1 MTLNKH
7 PRRRRGRRGRI
18 QSAILYLLQ
27 IEPMHGYQIMKE
39 LEERSD
45 GLYSA
50 SAGTVYPAL
59 QDLVDKNLI
68 QMAVQMDKKVYS
80 LNEKGIELLGE
91 DPEQFWQEW
100 RSHLVW
106 RQSDEARMLK
116 KEVEKWEMA
125 FHEAKKAVMMEP
137 TKTAELV
144 KILSDFN
151 TSLHNWN
158 EENSVDREKK

>member
-1 MTLNKH
+1 MSLNKYPH
-7 PRRRRGRRGRI
+7 NRGRRGRI

-39 LEERSD
+39 LEGRTD

-68 QMAVQMDKKVYS
+68 EMDVQIDKKVYT
-80 LNEKGIELLGE
+80 LKEKGIELLGA
-91 DPEQFWQEW
+91 DPNQFWEEW

-106 RQSDEARMLK
+106 RQSDEARMFK
-116 KEVEKWEMA
+116 QQIENWEMEL
-125 FHEAKKAVMMEP
+125 HQAKKIVMKEP
-137 TKTAELV
+137 HKAKELV
-144 KILSDFN
+144 EILSEFN
-151 TSLHNWN
+151 TRLHSWN
-158 EENSVDREKK
+158 EEKSVEREKE